1 MNRKLILTLAVSSAL
16 AGLAG
21 SVYAQE
27 APKPETEK
35 PELQQLVPQLKS
47 ALPWFIAE
55 GEDEKK
61 PESSNLIAEG
71 EDEKKPESSQL
82 IAEGEDE
89 KKPESSQLIAEGE
102 DEKKPESSQLIAEGD
117 EKKDA
122 PKPELMLS

>member
-1 MNRKLILTLAVSSAL
+1 MNSKLIMTLAVSGAL

-55 GEDEKK
+55 GDDEKK
-61 PESSNLIAEG
+61 TES
-71 EDEKKPESSQL
+71 PQL
-82 IAEGEDE
+82 IAEGD
-89 KKPESSQLIAEGE
+89 
-102 DEKKPESSQLIAEGD
+102 D

>member
-89 KKPESSQLIAEGE
+89 KKPESSQLIAEG
-102 DEKKPESSQLIAEGD
+102 D